1 MKKKEQNKKRFPVLT
16 VIFCVLILGA
26 LGVYAGG
33 VFYYQNHF
41 VNGTVIDKADVSGM
55 TLEELSGQVQDY
67 MLQITER
74 KSDGSTLDEDIQG
87 ISIGLGYSSME
98 PLETIMREQNVWLWF
113 LKPGTAHELEKVIS
127 YDESMLEQAVDG
139 LKGFDSS
146 FASAPTD
153 AYISD
158 YVEGSG
164 FSGPGRGRGTAR
176 QQ

>member
-1 MKKKEQNKKRFPVLT
+1 
-16 VIFCVLILGA
+16 
-26 LGVYAGG
+26 
-33 VFYYQNHF
+33 
-41 VNGTVIDKADVSGM
+41 
-55 TLEELSGQVQDY
+55 
-67 MLQITER
+67 
-74 KSDGSTLDEDIQG
+74 
-87 ISIGLGYSSME
+87 
-98 PLETIMREQNVWLWF
+98 MREQNVWLWF

-164 FSGPGRGRGTAR
+164 FSSFRKRR
-176 QQ
+176 EMN